1 MSSFVVVCGL
11 LSVVYCLWSIVC
23 GSCVT
28 DNHCDFSRGSFSSAT
43 ATIIDQKRQR
53 NNSGNADIGDD
64 NFGEQ
69 EGEQGEQGDQG
80 DQQAKEENSQ
90 RNKKRK
96 HGEVFDENEQD
107 NDNNSDAKR
116 GKLSILM
123 S

>member
-1 MSSFVVVCGL
+1 M
-11 LSVVYCLWSIVC
+11 VYCLRSFVC
-23 GSCVT
+23 CGGGCGGCGGSCVT
-28 DNHCDFSRGSFSSAT
+28 DNHCDVSRGSVSSAT